1 MKTNSGNA
9 MKDEPVHILSLG
21 AGVQSSTLALMAAR
35 GEVTPM
41 PDAAIFADTRG
52 EPKAIYKWLY
62 WLEKQL
68 PFPVHVVSAGS
79 LAQKALRMKYN
90 KEGFPKLSN
99 IIPAF
104 IKNPNGSR
112 GILPRRCTSKF
123 KIIPILK
130 KSRELG
136 GIKRGLKEVGV
147 VQWIGI
153 SLDEIYR
160 MKPSRDPWCR
170 NRWPL
175 IEKEMSRH
183 DCLLWMRRNGFP
195 TPPRSACV
203 FCPFRSD
210 NEWRWLKTNDPSSF
224 AYAIRFEK
232 KLQKLHWRT
241 CTIETVGR
249 VGVPFLHDSL
259 KPLGEI
265 DFSEDTTQAQFRF
278 VNECEGMCGV

>member
-1 MKTNSGNA
+1 MK
-9 MKDEPVHILSLG
+9 HILSLG

-41 PDAAIFADTRG
+41 PDAAIFADTQA

-79 LAQKALRMKYN
+79 LAQAALRIKYN
-90 KEGFPKLSN
+90 KEGFSKRSN

-130 KSRELG
+130 KSREIG
-136 GIKRGLKEVGV
+136 GIKRGQKEVGV
-147 VQWIGI
+147 IQWIGI
-153 SLDEIYR
+153 SIDEIYR

-183 DCLLWMRRNGFP
+183 DCLLWMLRNGFP
-195 TPPRSACV
+195 APPRSACI
-203 FCPFRSD
+203 FCPFRAD
-210 NEWRWLKTNDPSSF
+210 QEWRRLKTNDPSPF

-232 KLQKLHWRT
+232 KLQHLHQLT
-241 CTIETVGR
+241 GR
-249 VGVPFLHDSL
+249 SKNMGLVGVPFLHDSL
-259 KPLGEI
+259 KPLGEV
-265 DFSEDTTQAQFRF
+265 DFSEDTAQGQFRF
-278 VNECEGMCGV
+278 LNECEGMCGV